1 MPRFFNP
8 EIKQYPAITGADAD
22 HISKSLRMRK
32 GESLTVCDT
41 KGTDYLCEII
51 DFKPGKVFLKILSSA
66 PTVSEPGIQVTLYQ
80 CLPKADRF
88 EYVIQKSVE
97 LGIHRIVPV
106 LSERCV
112 SRPDKGAAEKKLLR
126 WQRIADE
133 AAGQSGRGIL
143 PQVTKLISFEQCVSE
158 LKAYDLPLLFYES
171 GGEPLRGLVT
181 PGFGTAAIV
190 IGPEGG
196 FSEREVEL
204 AVQNGAKTATLGK
217 RILRTDTAPVAALTA
232 LLLLTG
238 NLE

>member
-8 EIKQYPAITGADAD
+8 EIKLNPVITGPDAD
-22 HISKSLRMRK
+22 HITKSLRMRR
-32 GESLTVCDT
+32 GDSLTICDT
-41 KGTDYLCEII
+41 KGTDYLCEIT
-51 DFKPGKVFLKILSSA
+51 DFKPGKVFIKILSSA
-66 PTVSEPGIQVTLYQ
+66 PTISEPSIQVTLYQ

-106 LSERCV
+106 LSERCI
-112 SRPDKGAAEKKLLR
+112 SRPDKKSVSKKLVR

-143 PQVTKLISFEQCVSE
+143 PEVAELISFQQCAAQ
-158 LKAYDLPLLFYES
+158 LKTYDLPILFYEA
-171 GGEPLRGLVT
+171 GGQPLKNLVT
-181 PGFGTAAIV
+181 LPCNTAAMV

-204 AVQNGAKTATLGK
+204 TVESGAKIATLGK

-232 LLLLTG
+232 LMLLTG